1 MSIEWFAVML
11 SVMALIAWF
20 VMRGRPSDNEDEA
33 ENTAHPYHCVTI
45 NSGQGACR
53 TAQTLKGIR
62 FLSAEAPLLPLASCD
77 TTRCRCTFSHYK
89 DRRRGDRRN
98 PYRPE
103 SHMHIARGLDDRRNR
118 RGRRTTD
125 GMHLADI

>member
-1 MSIEWFAVML
+1 MSIEWFAGML
-11 SVMALIAWF
+11 AALALVAWW
-20 VMRGRPSDNEDEA
+20 VMRGRPADDEDENDSA
-33 ENTAHPYHCVTI
+33 THPYHCVTI
-45 NSGQGACR
+45 NPGEPACR

-77 TTRCRCTFSHYK
+77 ASRCRCTFTHYK

-103 SHMHIARGLDDRRNR
+103 SHMHVAQGLEDR
-118 RGRRTTD
+118 RGRRGRRSTD

>member
-1 MSIEWFAVML
+1 MSIEWFAIVL
-11 SVMALIAWF
+11 AIMALVAWY
-20 VMRGRPSDNEDEA
+20 VMRGRPSENEA
-33 ENTAHPYHCVTI
+33 ESENASHPYHCVTI
-45 NSGQGACR
+45 NPGQGACR

-103 SHMHIARGLDDRRNR
+103 SHSHVYQGNEERRDR